1 MSELGHSGSPIIPT
15 RLEGDIFADTSSRGT
30 SAELPAY
37 SRTAAVQ
44 QVARPLTEHKF
55 TLDAPEGNPWLVLKV
70 KSNAPSTK
78 GLPVFVEG
86 QPIAGVVEL
95 QLDKPE
101 NIKAVVILVS
111 SRSRSTL
118 RSLLFLV

>member
-44 QVARPLTEHKF
+44 QVARPLTEHTF
-55 TLDAPEGNPWLVLKV
+55 TLDVPEGNPWLVLKV